1 MICSGCRT
9 ANPVQARFCMQCGLC
24 LVNGRVCQTC
34 HTLLPLHACYCYHCG
49 TMVIANA
56 TAVAQMVAPQMVT
69 PVQPMTAPPIPAEP
83 EEPTTAV
90 TAAARPLTDMLDS
103 LRRYLPQPLFEPLE
117 RRPNPRDLNNAR
129 DHLSDL
135 LATAKTYL
143 PQPVIA
149 NPQPAGQPAGGMRQG
164 AFLFVD
170 VSGFTPLSERLSK
183 YGRAGAEQVTAII
196 NSLFHELVGILF
208 QHGGSLLKF
217 GGDAL
222 LGLFPANDEA
232 EMAAGALH
240 ATQAAVAMQA
250 VMEKFAAI
258 EAAGETSA
266 LRIKCGL
273 SAGQFFAAQIGT
285 TSQMAFITT
294 GHTVNRAEQ
303 AEGCA
308 QPGDIILAESAYQ
321 LISDQLTATARAE
334 GFYLLEAAPPAAD
347 QLPPPNLAESIEGDV
362 QRQLAYL
369 VERLDRLTPY
379 LPAELLARMV
389 TNPGNVQMPPDH
401 RPVTVMFANYVGI
414 SDLIEDMGDS
424 HPELI
429 TRHLNDY
436 FVHMANIVER
446 YEGTLGRM
454 DQYSVGD
461 RLVIFFGAPRVHED
475 DPVRAVYT
483 ALEMQAAT
491 RQHFAA
497 LQTPQGVYRFRQ
509 RIGINAGHLFA
520 GNVGAAN
527 LRQEYTLMGD
537 DINMAARLMSQ
548 AGWGE
553 IFISKKCQE
562 RVSAFFEL
570 ADKGSLK
577 VKGKEI
583 LIPTFQVMGRR
594 EEIGR
599 TRGLGSGDT
608 PLVNRQAAL
617 AAVQKSGRTF
627 LNGRSQILAVI
638 GNSGLGKSRLSREF
652 KQWLAKES
660 DGREIRWLEAQALS
674 FSEQVSYWI
683 VHQLLYSAL
692 GLKAGANPD
701 DILFNLWEESEALL
715 GKETA
720 REAAPF
726 LANLIG
732 LELEG
737 EWAQLVA
744 ELDPQVRQKQTFW
757 AAREFFAAF
766 ARRQPTI
773 IFVDDLH
780 WADEASLA
788 LLENLLAIVDNA
800 PLLFYFIF
808 RERRDKGC
816 WRLRDK
822 ADSAYTHRYTQVE
835 LEPLTAAESD
845 QLLNLLLP
853 GANFNPQERQS
864 ILDKAAGNPFYLE
877 EVARSL
883 IEGEGVA
890 PDERN
895 PDEWRVTSKF
905 AQINVPDTLQG
916 AILARIDR
924 LTEDARQALQMAA
937 VIGRRFELDSLRS
950 LAGEEAHMDAW
961 LSQLERSD
969 LIRPAVQDTAQAIET
984 AVPIYSF
991 PDALVQEV
999 AYDSLLVQRRQEF
1012 HRRMGELMEKIFAE
1026 RLEQECELL
1035 AYHFGRS
1042 DDREKAIHYL
1052 KLAARKAQQEFANET
1067 AVQHYT
1073 DLLDRM
1079 GGADDLWQ
1087 ERFDILHQRQK
1098 LHGLLGLPAAREDD
1112 IHLMMAL
1119 ASAHKDEQRR
1129 AIALNNMADLYLWTS
1144 RYEPAEKAAK
1154 ESLSIT
1160 RQAEDWV
1167 AQSEA
1172 LHQLGVAHYYRGDYG
1187 QARSE
1192 LEHAAALRETTGD
1205 AEGEAWS
1212 QMYLCMIHLMRGNFG
1227 DAIRHNQHALKSAET
1242 RQDWFQMGIHL
1253 TNGARIYH
1261 RMGEYEIALNQF
1273 QKSLEMKTRVGD
1285 RMGQG
1290 FTLFGMGLVYIGM
1303 GKYEEAELSLRASL
1317 ELRRQIKDERG
1328 VSYCLHGLGL
1338 VSLAQNLH
1346 SQAQDYLD
1354 RAYQAR
1360 SRLGLKAEMIADL
1373 SFLAQAYLGLEQ
1385 LEKARDLS
1393 QQAIDL
1399 LAEQGNVED
1408 LPQIYLNHYRVLKAS
1423 GETTAV
1429 NYLHQAHE
1437 AMIQQANQIEDAE
1450 TRETFLEK
1458 ARVNREIRKAMS
1470 EK

>member
-1 MICSGCRT
+1 
-9 ANPVQARFCMQCGLC
+9 
-24 LVNGRVCQTC
+24 
-34 HTLLPLHACYCYHCG
+34 
-49 TMVIANA
+49 
-56 TAVAQMVAPQMVT
+56 
-69 PVQPMTAPPIPAEP
+69 
-83 EEPTTAV
+83 
-90 TAAARPLTDMLDS
+90 MLDS

-183 YGRAGAEQVTAII
+183 QGRAGAEQVTTII
-196 NSLFHELVGILF
+196 NSLFHELVSILF

-222 LGLFPANDEA
+222 LGLFSANDEA

-240 ATQAAVAMQA
+240 AAQAAVAMQA
-250 VMEKFAAI
+250 IMEKFAAI

-285 TSQMAFITT
+285 ASQMAFITT

-303 AEGCA
+303 AEGHA

-321 LISDQLTATARAE
+321 LIGDKLTASLRAE
-334 GFYLLEAAPPAAD
+334 GFYLLENVAPFAD
-347 QLPPPNLAESIEGDV
+347 RLPPPNLAESIEGDA
-362 QRQLAYL
+362 QSQLTYL
-369 VERLDRLTPY
+369 VERLDKLTPY

-424 HPELI
+424 HPDLI
-429 TRHLNDY
+429 THHLNDY

-509 RIGINAGHLFA
+509 RIGVNTGHLFA

-570 ADKGSLK
+570 ADKGALK

-583 LIPTFQVMGRR
+583 LIPTFQVVGRR

-599 TRGLGSGDT
+599 TRGLGGDA

-627 LNGRSQILAVI
+627 LSGRSHILAVI

-652 KQWLAKES
+652 KKWLAKEGE
-660 DGREIRWLEAQALS
+660 GREVRWLEAQALS

-683 VHQLLYSAL
+683 VNQLMYAAL
-692 GLKAGANPD
+692 GLKADANLD
-701 DILFNLWEESEALL
+701 DVMFNLWEETENLL

-720 REAAPF
+720 REAVPF
-726 LANLIG
+726 LANLLG

-737 EWAQLVA
+737 EWARLVA

-822 ADSAYTHRYTQVE
+822 ADSAYAHRYTQVE
-835 LEPLTAAESD
+835 LEPLTNAESD

-853 GANFNPQERQS
+853 GINFNSPEDRQG

-877 EVARSL
+877 EVVRSYM
-883 IEGEGVA
+883 EGEGVA
-890 PDERN
+890 PDTEK
-895 PDEWRVTSKF
+895 PDEWRVTAKF
-905 AQINVPDTLQG
+905 YQINIPDTLQG

-950 LAGEEAHMDAW
+950 LAGEGAHMDAW

-969 LIRPAVQDTAQAIET
+969 LIRPTVQTDTALAT
-984 AVPIYSF
+984 AVPMYSF

-1012 HRRMGELMEKIFAE
+1012 HRRMGELMERIFAE

-1052 KLAARKAQQEFANET
+1052 LLAGRKAQQEFANET

-1087 ERFDILHQRQK
+1087 ERFDILQQRQK
-1098 LHGLLGLPAAREDD
+1098 LHGLLGLQAAREDD
-1112 IHLMMAL
+1112 IHLMTAL
-1119 ASAHKDEQRR
+1119 AATHQDEQRR
-1129 AIALNNMADLYLWTS
+1129 AVALNNMADLYLWTG

-1154 ESLSIT
+1154 EALTIT
-1160 RQAEDWV
+1160 RVSEEWAAQA
-1167 AQSEA
+1167 EA
-1172 LHQLGVAHYYRGDYG
+1172 LHHLGVTHYYRGDYG

-1192 LEHAAALRETTGD
+1192 LEHAAALRETTGA

-1212 QMYLCMIHLMRGNFG
+1212 QRYLCMIHLMRGTFG
-1227 DAIRHNQHALKSAET
+1227 DAIRHNQHALQSAET

-1261 RMGEYEIALNQF
+1261 RMGEYDFALTQF

-1285 RMGQG
+1285 RTGQG
-1290 FTLFGMGLVYIGM
+1290 FTLFGMGLIYLSVD
-1303 GKYEEAELSLRASL
+1303 KYDEAESSLRASL

-1346 SQAQDYLD
+1346 NQAQDYFD
-1354 RAYQAR
+1354 RAYQIRA
-1360 SRLGLKAEMIADL
+1360 RLGLKAEQIADL
-1373 SFLAQAYLGLEQ
+1373 SFLGQAYLGLEQ
-1385 LEKARDLS
+1385 PEKARDLS

-1399 LAEQGNVED
+1399 LAEQENVED
-1408 LPQIYLNHYRVLKAS
+1408 LPQIYLNHYRVLQAA
-1423 GETTAV
+1423 GDTTAV
-1429 NYLHQAHE
+1429 SYLHKAHE
-1437 AMIQQANQIEDAE
+1437 AMTQQAKQIEDAE

-1458 ARVNREIRKAMS
+1458 ARVNQEIRKARS